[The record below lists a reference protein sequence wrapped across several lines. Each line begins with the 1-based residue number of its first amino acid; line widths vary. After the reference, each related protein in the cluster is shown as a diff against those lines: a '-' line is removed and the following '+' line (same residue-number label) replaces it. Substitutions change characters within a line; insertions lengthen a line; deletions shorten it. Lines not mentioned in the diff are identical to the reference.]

1 MVGSEKPASPSSD
14 VPEVRGFDNYA
25 PWVNVVCGLMV
36 FALRYIAPRGTF
48 SVHWNLFLTGIVVM
62 FAALA
67 TTISHGNTTKNYW
80 SLINVA
86 AGLWL
91 LISART
97 IPSVAR
103 VTFPQDALGVLIIVI
118 AIASLIVEMGA
129 RRKITQIGEAPNR

>member
-1 MVGSEKPASPSSD
+1 MVGSEKPPPPSTGGTD
-14 VPEVRGFDNYA
+14 VRGFHNYA
-25 PWVNVVCGLMV
+25 PWINVVCGLMV

-48 SVHWNLFLTGIVVM
+48 AVHWNLFVTGIVIM

-67 TTISHGNTTKNYW
+67 TTISHGNTRNNYW

-91 LISART
+91 LISSAA

-103 VTFPQDALGVLIIVI
+103 VTFGQDALGVMIIVV
-118 AIASLIVEMGA
+118 AIVSLAVELGA
-129 RRKITQIGEAPNR
+129 QRKVTKERIET